1 LAGKDGGTL
10 AVLVMELGIAKS
22 TEMKACLR
30 DVVQTICLTAVCH
43 LAIFIDHERT
53 QSQHSIIQ
61 RIPEKQLPGIVLLRK
76 VKGPALWSEVTSP
89 EMLDGI

>member
-1 LAGKDGGTL
+1 
-10 AVLVMELGIAKS
+10 MELQIAES
-22 TEMKACLR
+22 TEIKACLR

-53 QSQHSIIQ
+53 QSQHTVIH
-61 RIPEKQLPGIVLLRK
+61 RIPEKQLIAIVFLRK
-76 VKGPALWSEVTSP
+76 VKGPALWCEVTSP